1 MVTKFALG
9 VLGVALIAI
18 VSLGYAGYSAMNPHT
33 MTVTAQQYVTNTQ
46 IGATTITS
54 VATVNNQVTQTVTA
68 GATAV
73 SEPAYQMNCGPGSSS
88 YGCNWPYT
96 YDACQGTGIGN
107 GIACDGY
114 LEQGPSGCVILAVPT
129 DTVAQPAYDH
139 YALQNLPSSYPSIG
153 SWVVVKGGLTVSG
166 TPTPTSA
173 SNQSNS
179 TCPTNTISVS
189 SIQPTNAPYPNP

>member
-96 YDACQGTGIGN
+96 
-107 GIACDGY
+107 
-114 LEQGPSGCVILAVPT
+114 
-129 DTVAQPAYDH
+129 
-139 YALQNLPSSYPSIG
+139 
-153 SWVVVKGGLTVSG
+153 
-166 TPTPTSA
+166 
-173 SNQSNS
+173 
-179 TCPTNTISVS
+179 
-189 SIQPTNAPYPNP
+189 